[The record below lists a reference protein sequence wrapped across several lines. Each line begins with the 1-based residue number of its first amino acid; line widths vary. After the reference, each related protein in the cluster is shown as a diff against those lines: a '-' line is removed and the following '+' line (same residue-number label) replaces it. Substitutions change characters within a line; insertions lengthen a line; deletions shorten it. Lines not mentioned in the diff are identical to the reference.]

1 MNNIKLV
8 IFDLDGTLFNTK
20 PGIMKAIMKTM
31 DETGLERP
39 SEEICDSF
47 IGPPIED
54 SFVRVYGVSRE
65 ETKKLSNQFRG
76 YYGED
81 DYLYQTE
88 EYEGMRETLSE
99 LKKRGMKLALA
110 TYKKEW
116 MAEKLCR
123 HFGYDV
129 FLDSLHGSDPEG
141 KRTKAGIINM
151 CMEECGCA
159 SSETLMVGD
168 TDFDALGARDAGT
181 AFAGVTYGCG
191 FANRKD
197 VEFYE
202 GAVAI
207 DSPKELL
214 EL

>member
-1 MNNIKLV
+1 MNNIKLI

-31 DETGLERP
+31 DEKGLQRP
-39 SEEICDSF
+39 SEEICDTF

-65 ETKKLSNQFRG
+65 ESKNLSNCFRG

-81 DYLYQTE
+81 DYLYRTE
-88 EYEGMRETLSE
+88 EYEGMRETLAE

-116 MAEKLCR
+116 MAVKLCR
-123 HFGYDV
+123 HFGYDE
-129 FLDSLHGSDPEG
+129 FLDCMHGSDPEG

-151 CMEECGCA
+151 CMEECGCTNE
-159 SSETLMVGD
+159 ETVMVGD
-168 TDFDALGARDAGT
+168 TDFDAVGASKAGT
-181 AFAGVTYGCG
+181 SFIGVTYGCG
-191 FANRKD
+191 FTAKED
-197 VEFYE
+197 VEAYE

-207 DSPKELL
+207 DFPKELL